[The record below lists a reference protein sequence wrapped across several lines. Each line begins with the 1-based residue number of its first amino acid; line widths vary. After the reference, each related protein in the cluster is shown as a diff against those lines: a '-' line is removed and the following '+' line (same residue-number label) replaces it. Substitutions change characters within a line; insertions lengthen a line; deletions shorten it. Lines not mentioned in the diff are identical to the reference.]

1 MTRDDDKK
9 PPRRDPFAPL
19 PLAETLT
26 GKTSRE
32 SSSTSTP
39 TASTPVPTPTAS
51 TTAPT
56 PAATAST
63 TAPTTASTT
72 APATVSTSTP
82 TASTTAPTPA
92 VTASTTAPTPAS
104 KPTASTPASAVP
116 TPTPPTSA
124 RATVS
129 TPTPTSVA
137 APSIQPEPAAPL
149 PPSAF
154 TPRVTG
160 EHEAPIVPF
169 DASAYEPE
177 PAYDAP
183 EPAYQAPPD
192 EPAWTEAPAL
202 AAPAPASIVVEN
214 ELRDAVGV
222 TQIPDDKPAKKAK
235 KKRATTDDGDDG
247 ERPRSKL
254 WMLAAALAVVLGG
267 TITTMVLVGR
277 SNSERFLIACEADRV
292 VLLQGRSFPPWG
304 ESSLD
309 GAEWKPLKI
318 PAEAPCAPFETNSKA
333 ELAARFEKMLEER
346 ATKLVGGRGGT
357 STPTSASG
365 PEDPV
370 AKVDEAEAALK
381 QALLVARWLASD
393 NDRITKREDLE
404 RLLGDVTY
412 WRASARLRAAA
423 DALTDAAKQF
433 DTAALQKPRTNT
445 DAEGWA
451 MHARRLADELRAG
464 PGGEKG
470 AVAFPPM
477 PPSETPT
484 STAPLG
490 VALPVE
496 PPKEG
501 SAAEPAPPA
510 PDAGV
515 PTGGVLL

>member
-9 PPRRDPFAPL
+9 APRRDPFAPL

-26 GKTSRE
+26 GKTARE
-32 SSSTSTP
+32 S
-39 TASTPVPTPTAS
+39 AS
-51 TTAPT
+51 TTTPVATPTTEPVAIPTTTAVPTTSAASVASMPAPV
-56 PAATAST
+56 AAST
-63 TAPTTASTT
+63 TAPTTAS
-72 APATVSTSTP
+72 
-82 TASTTAPTPA
+82 ASTT
-92 VTASTTAPTPAS
+92 VL
-104 KPTASTPASAVP
+104 V
-116 TPTPPTSA
+116 
-124 RATVS
+124 
-129 TPTPTSVA
+129 
-137 APSIQPEPAAPL
+137 EPAAPL
-149 PPSAF
+149 PPTAF

-160 EHEAPIVPF
+160 EHAAPVVPF

-177 PAYDAP
+177 PTSDVP
-183 EPAYQAPPD
+183 EPAYREPPAEPTYQPPPE

-214 ELRDAVGV
+214 ELRDAIGV

-235 KKRATTDDGDDG
+235 KKRATTDDGDGDG
-247 ERPRSKL
+247 DRPRSKL

-304 ESSLD
+304 ESSLE

-318 PAEAPCAPFETNSKA
+318 PAEAPCAPFETNNKA

-346 ATKLVGGRGGT
+346 ATKLVGGRGGN

-445 DAEGWA
+445 DAQGWA
-451 MHARRLADELRAG
+451 MHARRLADQLRAG
-464 PGGEKG
+464 PGGEKD

-477 PPSETPT
+477 PPSETHT
-484 STAPLG
+484 STAPPG

-501 SAAEPAPPA
+501 SAAEPAPAA